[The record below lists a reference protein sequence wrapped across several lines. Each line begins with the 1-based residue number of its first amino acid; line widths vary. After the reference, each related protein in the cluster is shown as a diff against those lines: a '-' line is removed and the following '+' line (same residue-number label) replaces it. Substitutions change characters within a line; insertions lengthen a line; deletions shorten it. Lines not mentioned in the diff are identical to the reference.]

1 MSTSK
6 QWFMTAAET
15 HLSIV
20 LREAADR
27 DLQLYEASKLRYRRT
42 QGIGR
47 VVAADK
53 PSNKTEE

>member
-1 MSTSK
+1 
-6 QWFMTAAET
+6 MTAAET